1 VSRKIKYVCEVCGGD
16 EIQMLCWIDS
26 NTYEYIEYRGER
38 YCVDCGYQ
46 TDHIPEAEWKLMVKA
61 KAEEKRRRDARMKEH
76 YLSARSS
83 H

>member
-1 VSRKIKYVCEVCGGD
+1 
-16 EIQMLCWIDS
+16 
-26 NTYEYIEYRGER
+26 
-38 YCVDCGYQ
+38 VDCGYQ

-76 YLSARSS
+76 YLNARSS